1 MRAPRLFELEDQ
13 AWFPRSIRD
22 AGTDHMRIMWEL
34 GAYQPVVGRLKEA
47 LVATGSRTIVDLCS
61 GGGGPVVAVQRALE
75 QAGLAVDV
83 TLTDRH
89 PSTGAFQYARERSGG
104 RIRFI
109 DQPVDAAAVPEHLKG
124 FRTMFAALHHF
135 SPEAVRR
142 TLQDA
147 VAKRQPI
154 AIFDMTRGTPPP
166 PSMAILG
173 NPLGVLL
180 ATPFVRPFRWSRLLW
195 TYLVPIVPLYITW
208 DALVSGLRLY
218 SVRDLQGLVAS
229 LRGNEYV
236 WQVGGEKFPR
246 SITYAIGY
254 PQRNPTGQPSEGGP
268 QA

>member
-13 AWFPRSIRD
+13 AWLPRPIRD
-22 AGTDHMRIMWEL
+22 AGTDHLRIMWEW
-34 GAYQPVVGRLKEA
+34 GAYQPIVRRLKEA

-83 TLTDRH
+83 ILTDRY
-89 PSTGAFQYARERSGG
+89 PNVRTYQYARERSIG

-109 DQPVDAAAVPEHLKG
+109 DQPVDAAAVPEDLNG
-124 FRTMFAALHHF
+124 FRTMFGALHHF
-135 SPEAVRR
+135 SQGAVRR

-147 VAKRQPI
+147 IAKRQPI
-154 AIFDMTRGTPPP
+154 AAFDMTRGTPPP

-180 ATPFVRPFRWSRLLW
+180 AAPFVRPFRWSRLFW
-195 TYLVPIVPLYITW
+195 TYLVPIVPLCLTW
-208 DALVSGLRLY
+208 DAFVSGLRLH
-218 SVRDLQGLVAS
+218 SVQGLQELVAS
-229 LRGNEYV
+229 LPPNDYV

-246 SITYAIGY
+246 SITYVIGY
-254 PQRNPTGQPSEGGP
+254 PQRNSTQEL
-268 QA
+268 